1 MAEEA
6 YVVRGAKLRCDKG
19 SHCRLINLPKSHGSY
34 VDGKPIMAED
44 DCKFGTNIMSFGICQ
59 IPKGE
64 EITLVGEDGKPVTG
78 SPCVANILGKWQ
90 KTKTGFLADG
100 SSALT
105 TESYMI
111 CMQGGIITI
120 VESGQEK

>member
-34 VDGKPIMAED
+34 VDGKPIMAEE
-44 DCKFGTNIMSFGICQ
+44 DCKSGVNIMPFGICQ
-59 IPKGE
+59 IPKGPP
-64 EITLVGEDGKPVTG
+64 ITLVGEDGKPVTG
-78 SPCVANILGKWQ
+78 SPCVATIMGKWL
-90 KTKTGFLADG
+90 KTKKGFLADG

-105 TESYMI
+105 TESFLI
-111 CMQGGIITI
+111 CMQGGIIRI
-120 VESGQEK
+120 EESGQEK